1 MQHAETIREF
11 VVTEFL
17 PDVSAGELEMDR
29 DLLESGIVDS
39 LGLLKVIAWLEE
51 RYDVVAEDED
61 LTPERFRSVASIA
74 DFLEQASRRPSEAE

>member
-1 MQHAETIREF
+1 MRHAETIREF

-17 PDVSAGELEMDR
+17 PDVSAGDLDPDL

-51 RYDVVAEDED
+51 RYGVVAEDED

-74 DFLEQASRRPSEAE
+74 EFLERADRAPSEAE

>member
-11 VVTEFL
+11 VVREFL
-17 PDVSAGELEMDR
+17 PDVSAGELDMDR

-74 DFLEQASRRPSEAE
+74 EFLEQANRHPSEAE